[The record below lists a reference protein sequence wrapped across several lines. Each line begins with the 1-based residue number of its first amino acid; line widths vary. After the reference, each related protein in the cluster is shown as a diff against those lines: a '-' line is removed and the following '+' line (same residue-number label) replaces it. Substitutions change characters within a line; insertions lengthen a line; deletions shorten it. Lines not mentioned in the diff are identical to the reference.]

1 MGRRTDA
8 RERMVLAAR
17 QLFRQQGYHATALS
31 DVLEL
36 SEAPRGSVYFHFPNG
51 KAQLAIEAAELHARE
66 LVDCINQVAQASGS
80 AEGLVRAYVGLARD
94 NLVGSDYKNGCV
106 LAPLVIEAAR
116 DTDELGDVG
125 HRAFSMIIDSLASH
139 FATFGMDTASAH
151 TLADA
156 VVAGVEGAL
165 VTARALRSPSPF
177 ESVLAALEGQLAAL
191 STVPS
196 GAPVPTG

>member
-1 MGRRTDA
+1 MGRRSDA
-8 RERMVLAAR
+8 RQRMVLAAR

-36 SEAPRGSVYFHFPNG
+36 SAAPRGSVYFHFPNG

-66 LVDCINQVAQASGS
+66 LVEFIDQSAQESGS
-80 AEGLVRAYVGLARD
+80 AAGLMRAYVGLARD
-94 NLVGSDYKNGCV
+94 NLVNSDYKNGCV

-116 DTDELGDVG
+116 DADELGDVG
-125 HRAFSMIIDSLASH
+125 RRAFSFIIESLATH
-139 FATFGMDTASAH
+139 FTAFGLDAASAH

-165 VTARALRSPSPF
+165 VTARALRSPTPF
-177 ESVLAALEGQLAAL
+177 ESVLAALENQLAAVTPAA
-191 STVPS
+191 SS
-196 GAPVPTG
+196 APIAS